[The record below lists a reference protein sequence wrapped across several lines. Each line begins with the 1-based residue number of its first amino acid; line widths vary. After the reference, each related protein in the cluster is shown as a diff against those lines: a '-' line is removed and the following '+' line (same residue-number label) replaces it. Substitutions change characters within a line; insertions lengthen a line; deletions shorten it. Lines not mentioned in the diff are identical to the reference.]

1 MNVHRINP
9 LDPLTKVSSP
19 EKSKKAESVSRPES
33 IKLSDQARE
42 AAILKMAVDI
52 AKAAPEL
59 RMEKIEA
66 VRRNL
71 SDPHYLQRVV
81 EQTAEKVMESFGL

>member
-19 EKSKKAESVSRPES
+19 EKAKKTESVSRPES
-33 IKLSDQARE
+33 IKLSHQARE
-42 AAILKMAVDI
+42 AAVLKMAADI

-59 RMEKIEA
+59 RMDKIEA
-66 VRRNL
+66 VKRNL
-71 SDPHYLQRVV
+71 SDPGYIQRVI
-81 EQTAEKVMESFGL
+81 EKTAEKVMESFGL